1 MSEMIFIKKQI
12 NAINIQINVINIQNT
27 ERLFSLI

>member
-1 MSEMIFIKKQI
+1 MIFIKKQI